1 MAIPQQFIDDLVSR
15 CDVAEVVGSYVPL
28 TRKGANLWG
37 LCPFHNEKTP
47 SFSVS
52 PDKQIYHCF
61 GCGKGGGVISF
72 IMELEN
78 LTYPDAIRHLAKTQ
92 GLEVPD
98 EQFSPDVRKKRARLL
113 ELNTAAARF
122 YHKMLISPAGTIG
135 AEYFARR
142 GLSRNIIRQFGL
154 GMAPAG
160 WDKLMTA
167 MTELG
172 YDKYELVDAGL
183 VVRADKGR
191 FYDRFRNRVM
201 FPIINVRGEVIGF
214 GGRVLDDSTPKYLN
228 SNDTLI
234 YNKSRNLFGLNI
246 AKGTK
251 AKHMI
256 LTEGYMDTIALHQ
269 AGFDCAVASLGTAF
283 TDDHA
288 KLLTR
293 YTNEVILSFDGD
305 EAGQKAANRTI
316 PILERAGLAVNV
328 LQMKGAKD
336 PDEFIKSF
344 GAQAFAKLLDKS
356 ENHIE
361 FRLNQ
366 IAAAYHLGDD
376 ENRIAYLQAAADYV
390 ATLASPIERE
400 IYGTRVAESARVTAK
415 VVADEVER
423 IRRQKGKEAKRKE
436 ERQSLTPLRNR
447 QPQERALRYEDV
459 PSAIAEEGVLRLVL
473 LDPDRF
479 FPLAQALWPA
489 GSFSAPVLEK
499 TFTLLRGLWD
509 GGNVVSLSALPI
521 SDEGYG
527 LTSDEL
533 NHITALVQKPESLS
547 NGEQAMADYLATIAK
562 RRKPEGEQDP
572 LLAAMEKYG
581 QRPQA

>member
-1 MAIPQQFIDDLVSR
+1 LAIPQQFIDDLVSR
-15 CDVAEVVGSYVPL
+15 CDVAEIVASYVPL
-28 TRKGANLWG
+28 TRKGTNLWG

-61 GCGKGGGVISF
+61 GCGKGGGAISF

-78 LTYPDAIRHLAKTQ
+78 LTYPDAIRHLAKMQ
-92 GLEVPD
+92 GMEVPE
-98 EQFSPDVRKKRARLL
+98 EQFSPDVRKKRVRLL

-122 YHKMLISPAGTIG
+122 YHKTLISPAGAVG
-135 AEYFARR
+135 ADYFARR
-142 GLSRNIIRQFGL
+142 GLSRNILRQFGL
-154 GMAPAG
+154 GMAPDG
-160 WDKLMTA
+160 WDKLLLA
-167 MTELG
+167 MAELG
-172 YDKYELVDAGL
+172 YDKYDLVDAGL
-183 VVRADKGR
+183 AVRGDKGR
-191 FYDRFRNRVM
+191 IYDRFRNRVM
-201 FPIINVRGEVIGF
+201 FPIINVRSEVIGF

-228 SNDTLI
+228 SNDTLV
-234 YNKSRNLFGLNI
+234 YNKSRNLFGLNV
-246 AKGTK
+246 AKNTK
-251 AKHMI
+251 AGHII

-288 KLLTR
+288 KLLSR
-293 YTNEVILSFDGD
+293 YTGEVILSFDGD

-344 GAQAFAKLLDKS
+344 GSEAFGKLLDKS

-366 IAAAYHLGDD
+366 IASNYHLTDD
-376 ENRIAYLQAAADYV
+376 ENRISYLQEAAAYV
-390 ATLASPIERE
+390 ATLSSPIERE
-400 IYGTRVAESARVTAK
+400 IYGVRVAETARVTSKAM
-415 VVADEVER
+415 ADEVER
-423 IRRQKGKEAKRKE
+423 LRRKKAKEDKRKE
-436 ERQSLTPLRNR
+436 ERQNLTPLRNR
-447 QPQERALRYEDV
+447 QPQERSLRYEDV
-459 PSAIAEEGVLRLVL
+459 PSALAEEGVLRLVL

-479 FPLAQALWPA
+479 FPMAQALWPA
-489 GSFSAPVLEK
+489 GSFSAAVLEK
-499 TFTLLRGLWD
+499 TFTLLRSLWD

-521 SDEGYG
+521 SDDSFG
-527 LTSDEL
+527 LTSEEL
-533 NHITALVQKPESLS
+533 NHLSGLVQKPENLS
-547 NGEQAMADYLATIAK
+547 QGEQAMTDYLAIIA
-562 RRKPEGEQDP
+562 RRKRSEGEQDP

-581 QRPQA
+581 QKPEA

>member
-15 CDVAEVVGSYVPL
+15 CDVVEVVSAYVPL
-28 TRKGANLWG
+28 TRKGGNLWG

-61 GCGKGGGVISF
+61 GCGKGGGAISF
-72 IMELEN
+72 VMELEN

-92 GLEVPD
+92 GMEVPE

-113 ELNTAAARF
+113 ELNTAAARY
-122 YHKMLISPAGTIG
+122 YHKTLISPTGTVG
-135 AEYFARR
+135 AAYFARR
-142 GLSRNIIRQFGL
+142 GLSRNVIRQFGL
-154 GMAPAG
+154 GMAPDG
-160 WDKLMTA
+160 WDKLLLA
-167 MTELG
+167 MAELG
-172 YDKYELVDAGL
+172 YDKHELVDAGL
-183 VVRADKGR
+183 AVRGDKGR
-191 FYDRFRNRVM
+191 IYDRFRNRVM
-201 FPIINVRGEVIGF
+201 FPIINVRSEVIGF
-214 GGRVLDDSTPKYLN
+214 GGRVLGDETPKYLN

-234 YNKSRNLFGLNI
+234 YNKSRNLFGLNV
-246 AKGTK
+246 AKNSK
-251 AKHMI
+251 AGRII

-316 PILERAGLAVNV
+316 PILEKAGLAVNV

-336 PDEFIKSF
+336 PDEFIKTF
-344 GAQAFAKLLDKS
+344 GAEAFGKLLDKS

-376 ENRIAYLQAAADYV
+376 ENRISYLQEAAAYV
-390 ATLASPIERE
+390 ATLSSPIERE
-400 IYGTRVAESARVTAK
+400 IYGVRVAETAHVTSKAM
-415 VVADEVER
+415 ADEVER
-423 IRRQKGKEAKRKE
+423 IRRKKAKDEKRKE

-447 QPQERALRYEDV
+447 QPQERSLRYDDV
-459 PSAIAEEGVLRLVL
+459 PSALAEEGVLRLVL

-479 FPLAQALWPA
+479 FPMAQALWPA
-489 GSFSAPVLEK
+489 GSFSAAVLEK
-499 TFTLLRGLWD
+499 AFALLRGLWD

-521 SDEGYG
+521 SEEGFG
-527 LTSDEL
+527 LTMEEL
-533 NHITALVQKPESLS
+533 NHITGLVQKPENLAQ
-547 NGEQAMADYLATIAK
+547 GEQAMRDYLSIIA
-562 RRKPEGEQDP
+562 RRKRPDEAQDP

-581 QRPQA
+581 KN